1 MINHHEFFHHLL
13 DRKLKVSYQESE
25 YMANFTEGDLFELWK
40 VLQSKKH
47 KYPMIWLQTGYKI
60 THDIRGN
67 KTDLKALRFFFITK
81 GSLNDLNKK
90 RFVDTFQS
98 VLYPLLNRFL
108 DELKKTNGVSFGE
121 DKYSFITLPFNDI
134 SELSSRERD
143 YGNKKTSQTA
153 TTESVWDAI
162 VLEISLRIDNECTH
176 IKKFKIT

>member
-13 DRKLKVSYQESE
+13 DRKLKVSYQESD

-47 KYPMIWLQTGYKI
+47 KYPIIWLQTGYKI

-67 KTDLKALRFFFITK
+67 KT
-81 GSLNDLNKK
+81 DLNKK